1 MSFKIIE
8 TDDDVI
14 CVRLS
19 GLMRFADQQALQAR
33 ARSLI
38 DQGKEVRVLVYADD
52 FQGWER
58 TDDWSDVGFLME
70 HGDDIVRMA
79 IVGDERWKDD
89 VFLFVG
95 KGLRTTEIEF
105 FTRDRHDEAEH
116 WVRA

>member
-19 GLMRFADQQALQAR
+19 GQMRFADQQALQAR
-33 ARSLI
+33 ARALI
-38 DQGKEVRVLVYADD
+38 DQGKEVRVLVYASD

-58 TDDWSDVGFLME
+58 TDNWSDVGFLME
-70 HGDDIVRMA
+70 HGDDIVKMA
-79 IVGDERWKDD
+79 IIGDERWKDD

-95 KGLRTTEIEF
+95 KGLRTTQIEF
-105 FTRDRHDEAEH
+105 FAANRGSEAEH

>member
-38 DQGKEVRVLVYADD
+38 EQGKAVRVLVYADD

-70 HGDDIVRMA
+70 HGDDIAKMA
-79 IVGDERWKDD
+79 IVGDAKWKDD

-95 KGLRTTEIEF
+95 KGLRKTEIEF
-105 FTRDRHDEAEH
+105 FTRDDHSEAER